1 MAVIGTFG
9 SFTAARLGI
18 YASQASLN
26 VTGNNI
32 ANINT
37 PGYTRQRMDL
47 ISLHSGGMVRY
58 ANKFNTN
65 IGYGVLC
72 DGVSQLRDP
81 YMDIRFRNEQAALGQ
96 AEAKLKGL
104 MELGDIW
111 DEVGKGEGEFGVVQ
125 NQIEDLLAQLEILSR
140 RPGDDSVDTIVR
152 GSATTLAKLINDYAN
167 ATETVY
173 NNYKTNLVKDDV
185 QAVNTLLTKIQ
196 DLNTEIRRAGIYD
209 DKALELRDARNVAID
224 ELSKYMKINVT
235 YTTEPLD
242 QYKDVEKLVISIAGT
257 GDPAVNLVD
266 GIYATQISIP
276 DKIPQRDPTDPDDP
290 STGLNVQQADYTQ
303 NISKEDMLNAAQDNT
318 YLQIVLDP
326 LKDPKGRY
334 MKDGQDDIDT
344 YTVLGDRTL
353 EGSLQAKRELLTEEG
368 EFSSDADIAVDEKA
382 LEKRGIPYYMKA
394 LDALAQKLAK
404 EFNEA
409 NQFDPNLADTY
420 YETNA
425 AGEFLMAD
433 GNPVMIDDGNGV
445 KRALRVSDLKYN
457 PDIQAEK
464 EAAYRGLEELRLQ
477 GKLKTEYEYYDGG
490 VLFSNSGSSND
501 PTGITAKNISVS
513 QGWQRGSVRVLQTKL
528 PDEEL
533 ADGTVIDHTTRNDN
547 IVHLINMMTKKLDYD
562 PADVQPDAK
571 PGVYFTGTFAEQL
584 INTNATRATDENVTA
599 NLYSQYSLRS
609 LELNNDRSSVS
620 GVDLNEEATNMMQ
633 FQKSYSAACTLLT
646 TLDSML
652 DKLINGTI

>member
-9 SFTAARLGI
+9 SFTTARLGI

-37 PGYTRQRMDL
+37 EGYTRQRMDL

-140 RPGDDSVDTIVR
+140 RPGDESVDTIVR

-303 NISKEDMLNAAQDNT
+303 DISKEDMLNAAQDNT
-318 YLQIVLDP
+318 YLQVVLDP

-409 NQFDPNLADTY
+409 NQFDPNDAATY
-420 YETNA
+420 YEND
-425 AGEFLMAD
+425 GVNFLDA
-433 GNPVMIDDGNGV
+433 NGDPII
-445 KRALRVSDLKYN
+445 AIGDLKYPKDPAD
-457 PDIQAEK
+457 PDYKAKK
-464 EAAYRGLEELRLQ
+464 EDAYNMLEQLRLN
-477 GKLKTEYEYYDGG
+477 GKLKTEYAYYNGG

-547 IVHLINMMTKKLDYD
+547 IVHLINLMTKKLDYD

>member
-9 SFTAARLGI
+9 SFTTARLGI

-173 NNYKTNLVKDDV
+173 DNYKTNLVKDDV

-290 STGLNVQQADYTQ
+290 STGLNVQQAR
-303 NISKEDMLNAAQDNT
+303 SEERRVGKEC
-318 YLQIVLDP
+318 
-326 LKDPKGRY
+326 RS
-334 MKDGQDDIDT
+334 
-344 YTVLGDRTL
+344 RW
-353 EGSLQAKRELLTEEG
+353 S
-368 EFSSDADIAVDEKA
+368 
-382 LEKRGIPYYMKA
+382 PY
-394 LDALAQKLAK
+394 
-404 EFNEA
+404 
-409 NQFDPNLADTY
+409 
-420 YETNA
+420 
-425 AGEFLMAD
+425 
-433 GNPVMIDDGNGV
+433 
-445 KRALRVSDLKYN
+445 
-457 PDIQAEK
+457 
-464 EAAYRGLEELRLQ
+464 
-477 GKLKTEYEYYDGG
+477 
-490 VLFSNSGSSND
+490 
-501 PTGITAKNISVS
+501 
-513 QGWQRGSVRVLQTKL
+513 
-528 PDEEL
+528 
-533 ADGTVIDHTTRNDN
+533 H
-547 IVHLINMMTKKLDYD
+547 
-562 PADVQPDAK
+562 
-571 PGVYFTGTFAEQL
+571 
-584 INTNATRATDENVTA
+584 
-599 NLYSQYSLRS
+599 
-609 LELNNDRSSVS
+609 
-620 GVDLNEEATNMMQ
+620 
-633 FQKSYSAACTLLT
+633 
-646 TLDSML
+646 
-652 DKLINGTI
+652 

>member
-9 SFTAARLGI
+9 SFTTARLGI

-37 PGYTRQRMDL
+37 EGYTRQRMDL

-140 RPGDDSVDTIVR
+140 RPGDESVDTIVR

-303 NISKEDMLNAAQDNT
+303 DISKEDMLNAAQDNT

-409 NQFDPNLADTY
+409 NQFDPNDAATY
-420 YETNA
+420 YEND
-425 AGEFLMAD
+425 GVNFLDA
-433 GNPVMIDDGNGV
+433 NGDPII
-445 KRALRVSDLKYN
+445 AIGDLKYPKDPAD
-457 PDIQAEK
+457 PDYKAKK
-464 EAAYRGLEELRLQ
+464 EDAYNMLEQLRLN
-477 GKLKTEYEYYDGG
+477 GKLKTEYAYYNGG

-547 IVHLINMMTKKLDYD
+547 IVHLINLMTKKLDYD

>member
-9 SFTAARLGI
+9 SFTTARLGI

-37 PGYTRQRMDL
+37 EGYTRQRMDL

-140 RPGDDSVDTIVR
+140 RPGDESVDTIVR

-290 STGLNVQQADYTQ
+290 STGLNVQQADYTRD
-303 NISKEDMLNAAQDNT
+303 ISKEDMLNAAQDNT

-409 NQFDPNLADTY
+409 NQFDPNDAATY
-420 YETNA
+420 YEND
-425 AGEFLMAD
+425 GVNFLDAN
-433 GNPVMIDDGNGV
+433 GNPIIAIG
-445 KRALRVSDLKYN
+445 DLKYPKDPAD
-457 PDIQAEK
+457 PDYKAKK
-464 EAAYRGLEELRLQ
+464 EDAYNMLEQLRLN
-477 GKLKTEYEYYDGG
+477 GKLKTEYAYYNGG

-571 PGVYFTGTFAEQL
+571 PGVYFNGTFAEQL

>member
-9 SFTAARLGI
+9 SFTTARLGI

-173 NNYKTNLVKDDV
+173 DNYKTNLVKDDV

-290 STGLNVQQADYTQ
+290 STGLNVQQADYTRD
-303 NISKEDMLNAAQDNT
+303 ISKEDMLNAAQDNT

-409 NQFDPNLADTY
+409 NQFDPNDAATY
-420 YETNA
+420 YEND
-425 AGEFLMAD
+425 GVNFLDAN
-433 GNPVMIDDGNGV
+433 GNPIIAIG
-445 KRALRVSDLKYN
+445 DLKYPKDPAD
-457 PDIQAEK
+457 PDYKAKK
-464 EAAYRGLEELRLQ
+464 ENAYNMLEQLRLN
-477 GKLKTEYEYYDGG
+477 GKLKTEYAYYNGG

-571 PGVYFTGTFAEQL
+571 PGVYFNGTFAEQL

>member
-9 SFTAARLGI
+9 SFTTARLGI

-37 PGYTRQRMDL
+37 EGYTRQRMDL

-140 RPGDDSVDTIVR
+140 RPGDESVDTIVR

-303 NISKEDMLNAAQDNT
+303 DISKEDMLNAAQDNT

-409 NQFDPNLADTY
+409 NQFDPNDAATY
-420 YETNA
+420 YEND
-425 AGEFLMAD
+425 GVNFLDAN
-433 GNPVMIDDGNGV
+433 GNPIIAIG
-445 KRALRVSDLKYN
+445 DLKYPKDPAD
-457 PDIQAEK
+457 PDYKAKK
-464 EAAYRGLEELRLQ
+464 EDAYNMLEQLRLN
-477 GKLKTEYEYYDGG
+477 GKLKTEYAYYNGG

-571 PGVYFTGTFAEQL
+571 PGVYFNGTFAEQL

>member
-9 SFTAARLGI
+9 SFTTARLGI

-409 NQFDPNLADTY
+409 NQFDPNDAATY
-420 YETNA
+420 YEND
-425 AGEFLMAD
+425 GVNFLDAN
-433 GNPVMIDDGNGV
+433 GNPIIAIG
-445 KRALRVSDLKYN
+445 DLKYPKDPAD
-457 PDIQAEK
+457 PDYKAKK
-464 EAAYRGLEELRLQ
+464 EDAYNMLEQLRLN
-477 GKLKTEYEYYDGG
+477 GKLKTEYAYYNGG

-513 QGWQRGSVRVLQTKL
+513 QGWQRGSVRVLRTKL

>member
-9 SFTAARLGI
+9 SFTTARLGI

-37 PGYTRQRMDL
+37 EGYTRQRMDL

-140 RPGDDSVDTIVR
+140 RPGDESVDTIVR

-303 NISKEDMLNAAQDNT
+303 DISKEDMLNAAQDNT

-409 NQFDPNLADTY
+409 NQFDPNDAATY
-420 YETNA
+420 YEND
-425 AGEFLMAD
+425 GVNFLDA
-433 GNPVMIDDGNGV
+433 NGDPII
-445 KRALRVSDLKYN
+445 AIGDLKYPKDPAD
-457 PDIQAEK
+457 PDYKAKK
-464 EAAYRGLEELRLQ
+464 EDAYNMLEQLRLN
-477 GKLKTEYEYYDGG
+477 GKLKTEYAYYNGG
-490 VLFSNSGSSND
+490 VLFRNTGSSND
-501 PTGITAKNISVS
+501 PTVITAKNISVT
-513 QGWQRGSVRVLQTKL
+513 QGWQRGTVRVLQTKL

-547 IVHLINMMTKKLDYD
+547 IVHLINLMTKKLDYD

>member
-9 SFTAARLGI
+9 SFTTARLGI

-37 PGYTRQRMDL
+37 EGYTRQRMDL

-303 NISKEDMLNAAQDNT
+303 DISKEDMLNAAQDNT

-409 NQFDPNLADTY
+409 NQFDPNDAATY
-420 YETNA
+420 YEND
-425 AGEFLMAD
+425 GVNFLDAN
-433 GNPVMIDDGNGV
+433 GNPIIAIG
-445 KRALRVSDLKYN
+445 DLKYPKDPAD
-457 PDIQAEK
+457 PDYKAKK
-464 EAAYRGLEELRLQ
+464 EDAYNMLEQLRLN
-477 GKLKTEYEYYDGG
+477 GKLKTEYAYYNGG

-547 IVHLINMMTKKLDYD
+547 IVHLINLMTKKLDYD

>member
-9 SFTAARLGI
+9 SFTTARLGI

-140 RPGDDSVDTIVR
+140 RPGDESVDTIVR

-276 DKIPQRDPTDPDDP
+276 DKIPNDDLKQSAFTPDIPKADMDAVLTDPD
-290 STGLNVQQADYTQ
+290 
-303 NISKEDMLNAAQDNT
+303 NAVDNT

-334 MKDGQDDIDT
+334 MKDGQNDIDT

-409 NQFDPNLADTY
+409 NQFDPNDAATY
-420 YETNA
+420 YEND
-425 AGEFLMAD
+425 GVNFLDAN
-433 GNPVMIDDGNGV
+433 GNPIIAIG
-445 KRALRVSDLKYN
+445 DLKYPKDPAD
-457 PDIQAEK
+457 PDYKAKK
-464 EAAYRGLEELRLQ
+464 ENAYNMLEQLRLN
-477 GKLKTEYEYYDGG
+477 GKLKTEYAYYNGG

-513 QGWQRGSVRVLQTKL
+513 QGWQRGSVRVLRTKL

-547 IVHLINMMTKKLDYD
+547 IVHLINLMTKKLDYD

-571 PGVYFTGTFAEQL
+571 PGVYFNGTFAEQL

>member
-9 SFTAARLGI
+9 SFTTARLGI

-140 RPGDDSVDTIVR
+140 RPGDESVDTIVR

-290 STGLNVQQADYTQ
+290 STGLNVQQADYTRD
-303 NISKEDMLNAAQDNT
+303 ISKEDMLNAAQDNT

-409 NQFDPNLADTY
+409 NQFDPNDAATY
-420 YETNA
+420 YEND
-425 AGEFLMAD
+425 GVNFLDAN
-433 GNPVMIDDGNGV
+433 GNPIIAIG
-445 KRALRVSDLKYN
+445 DLKYPKDPAD
-457 PDIQAEK
+457 PDYKAKK
-464 EAAYRGLEELRLQ
+464 EDAYNMLEQLRLN
-477 GKLKTEYEYYDGG
+477 GKLKTEYAYYNGG
-490 VLFSNSGSSND
+490 VLFSNSGSTND

-547 IVHLINMMTKKLDYD
+547 IVHLINLMTKKLDYD

>member
-9 SFTAARLGI
+9 SFTTARLGI

-37 PGYTRQRMDL
+37 EGYTRQRMDL

-303 NISKEDMLNAAQDNT
+303 DISKEDMLNAAQDNT

-409 NQFDPNLADTY
+409 NQFDPNDAATY
-420 YETNA
+420 YEND
-425 AGEFLMAD
+425 GVNFLDA
-433 GNPVMIDDGNGV
+433 NGDPII
-445 KRALRVSDLKYN
+445 AIGDLKYPKDPAD
-457 PDIQAEK
+457 PDYKAKK
-464 EAAYRGLEELRLQ
+464 EDAYNMLEQLRLN
-477 GKLKTEYEYYDGG
+477 GKLKTEYAYYNGG

-547 IVHLINMMTKKLDYD
+547 IVHLINLMTKKLDYD

>member
-9 SFTAARLGI
+9 SFTTARLGI

-140 RPGDDSVDTIVR
+140 RPGDESVDTIVR

-303 NISKEDMLNAAQDNT
+303 DISKEDMLNAAQDNT

-409 NQFDPNLADTY
+409 NQFDPNDAATY
-420 YETNA
+420 YEND
-425 AGEFLMAD
+425 GVNFLDA
-433 GNPVMIDDGNGV
+433 NGDPII
-445 KRALRVSDLKYN
+445 AIGDLKYPKDPAD
-457 PDIQAEK
+457 PDYKAKK
-464 EAAYRGLEELRLQ
+464 EDAYNMLEQLRLN
-477 GKLKTEYEYYDGG
+477 GKLKTEYAYYNGG

-547 IVHLINMMTKKLDYD
+547 IVHLINLMTKKLDYA

>member
-9 SFTAARLGI
+9 SFTTARLGI

-37 PGYTRQRMDL
+37 EGYTRQRMDL

-140 RPGDDSVDTIVR
+140 RPGDESVDTIVR

-290 STGLNVQQADYTQ
+290 STGLNVQQADYTRD
-303 NISKEDMLNAAQDNT
+303 ISKEDMLNAAQDNT

-409 NQFDPNLADTY
+409 NQFDPNDAATY
-420 YETNA
+420 YEND
-425 AGEFLMAD
+425 GVNFLDA
-433 GNPVMIDDGNGV
+433 NGDPII
-445 KRALRVSDLKYN
+445 AIGDLKYPKDPAD
-457 PDIQAEK
+457 PDYKAKK
-464 EAAYRGLEELRLQ
+464 EDAYNMLEQLRLN
-477 GKLKTEYEYYDGG
+477 GKLKTEYAYYNGG

-547 IVHLINMMTKKLDYD
+547 IVHLINLMTKKLDYD

>member
-9 SFTAARLGI
+9 SFTTARLGI

-196 DLNTEIRRAGIYD
+196 DLNTEIRRAGIYG

-290 STGLNVQQADYTQ
+290 STGLNVQQADYTRD
-303 NISKEDMLNAAQDNT
+303 ISKEDMLNAAQDNT

-409 NQFDPNLADTY
+409 NQFDPNDAATY
-420 YETNA
+420 YEND
-425 AGEFLMAD
+425 GVNFLDAN
-433 GNPVMIDDGNGV
+433 GNPIIAIG
-445 KRALRVSDLKYN
+445 DLKYPKDPAD
-457 PDIQAEK
+457 PDYKAKK
-464 EAAYRGLEELRLQ
+464 EDAYNMLEQLRLN
-477 GKLKTEYEYYDGG
+477 GKLKTEYAYYNGG

-547 IVHLINMMTKKLDYD
+547 IVHLINLMTKKLDYD

>member
-9 SFTAARLGI
+9 SFTTARLGI

-37 PGYTRQRMDL
+37 EGYTRQRMDL

-140 RPGDDSVDTIVR
+140 RPGDESVDTIVR

-290 STGLNVQQADYTQ
+290 STGLNVQQADYTRD
-303 NISKEDMLNAAQDNT
+303 ISKEDMLNAAQDNT

-409 NQFDPNLADTY
+409 NQFDPNDAATY
-420 YETNA
+420 YEND
-425 AGEFLMAD
+425 GVNFLDAN
-433 GNPVMIDDGNGV
+433 GNPIIAIG
-445 KRALRVSDLKYN
+445 DLKYPKDPAD
-457 PDIQAEK
+457 PDYKAKK
-464 EAAYRGLEELRLQ
+464 EDAYNMLEQLRLN
-477 GKLKTEYEYYDGG
+477 GKLKTEYAYYNGG

-547 IVHLINMMTKKLDYD
+547 IVHLINLMTKKLDYD

>member
-9 SFTAARLGI
+9 SFTTARLGI

-37 PGYTRQRMDL
+37 EGYTRQRMDL

-140 RPGDDSVDTIVR
+140 RPGDESVDTIVR

-290 STGLNVQQADYTQ
+290 STGLNVQQADYTRD
-303 NISKEDMLNAAQDNT
+303 ISKEDMLNAAQDNT

-334 MKDGQDDIDT
+334 MKDGQNDIDT

-409 NQFDPNLADTY
+409 NQFDPNDAATY
-420 YETNA
+420 YEND
-425 AGEFLMAD
+425 GVNFLDAN
-433 GNPVMIDDGNGV
+433 GNPIIAIG
-445 KRALRVSDLKYN
+445 DLKYPKDPAD
-457 PDIQAEK
+457 PDYKAKK
-464 EAAYRGLEELRLQ
+464 EDAYNMLEQLRLN
-477 GKLKTEYEYYDGG
+477 GKLKTEYAYYNGG

-547 IVHLINMMTKKLDYD
+547 IVHLINLMTKKLDYD

>member
-9 SFTAARLGI
+9 SFTTARLGI

-173 NNYKTNLVKDDV
+173 DNYKTNLVKDDV

-276 DKIPQRDPTDPDDP
+276 DKIPYDTLKQSGFTPDVPKADMDAVLTDPD
-290 STGLNVQQADYTQ
+290 
-303 NISKEDMLNAAQDNT
+303 NAVDNT

-334 MKDGQDDIDT
+334 MKDGQNDIDT

-409 NQFDPNLADTY
+409 NQFNPNLADTY

>member
-9 SFTAARLGI
+9 SFTTARLGI

-140 RPGDDSVDTIVR
+140 RPGDESVDTIVR

-303 NISKEDMLNAAQDNT
+303 DISKEDMLNAAQDNT

-409 NQFDPNLADTY
+409 NQFDPNDAATY
-420 YETNA
+420 YEND
-425 AGEFLMAD
+425 GVNFLDA
-433 GNPVMIDDGNGV
+433 NGDPII
-445 KRALRVSDLKYN
+445 AIGDLKYPKDPAD
-457 PDIQAEK
+457 PDYKAKK
-464 EAAYRGLEELRLQ
+464 EDAYNMLEQLRLN
-477 GKLKTEYEYYDGG
+477 GKLKTEYAYYNGG

-547 IVHLINMMTKKLDYD
+547 IVHLINLMTKKLDYD